1 MEKFVSDFRWNIYVL
16 CIVEVFVDDV
26 FVIGRFEVDVGD
38 MCGRECL
45 SLVFKE
51 SEFVCI
57 IIFVFW

>member
-38 MCGRECL
+38 MCGREC
-45 SLVFKE
+45 
-51 SEFVCI
+51 
-57 IIFVFW
+57 